1 MRRYYSGLLLSTCF
15 LLLAIGWTG
24 CDTNEPEAE
33 VIIEDITTG
42 TGQAAEAGM
51 RLRVAYR
58 GRLENDLIFD
68 ESDSFSFTL
77 GDSRLIAGWN
87 RGIEGMQVGG
97 TRQITIPPELAYGSQ
112 GAGCTATSCTVPPNS
127 TISFI
132 IDLLDLCDPEVAE
145 SCF

>member
-1 MRRYYSGLLLSTCF
+1 MRRFYAGLLLFTC
-15 LLLAIGWTG
+15 LLLIAIAGSG

-33 VIIEDITTG
+33 VVIEDITLG

-51 RLRVAYR
+51 RLRVAYQ

-112 GAGCTATSCTVPPNS
+112 GAGCTATSCAVPPNS

-132 IDLLDLCDPEVAE
+132 IDLLDLCDPEVEA